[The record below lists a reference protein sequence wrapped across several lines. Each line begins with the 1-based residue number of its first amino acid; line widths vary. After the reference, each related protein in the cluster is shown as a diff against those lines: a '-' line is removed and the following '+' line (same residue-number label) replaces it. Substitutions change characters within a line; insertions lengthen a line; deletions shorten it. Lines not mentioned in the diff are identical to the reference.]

1 MCSRIRYTKSGGNY
15 ECILVSDCGDVEVI
29 GKGTIEEIVRSL
41 SDNDLNTVSPS
52 LIEQDIYELCE
63 PR

>member
-1 MCSRIRYTKSGGNY
+1 M
-15 ECILVSDCGDVEVI
+15 EVI

-41 SDNDLNTVSPS
+41 SENDLNTVSPS